1 MPVRV
6 TFDLDEKDLRYFRGN
21 MKQAQAA
28 AAKLG
33 EAEVIAGAEE
43 MVLELK
49 KAKVPM
55 FVAVRLAKLR
65 SLLDMVKDDEWQ
77 LSGNE
82 RKNVLSALAYFADP
96 HDMIPDSIPVLGFI
110 DDAIMIELLTGEL
123 RPEIDAYNDFCRY
136 RDEMRSG
143 KAGGNVTR
151 QQFLDSKRN
160 ALHSRMRRR
169 RTRASSAPR
178 GTRTT
183 MF

>member
-6 TFDLDEKDLRYFRGN
+6 TFDLDDQDLRFFKAN
-21 MKQAQAA
+21 MKQVQATA
-28 AAKLG
+28 EKLG
-33 EAEVIAGAEE
+33 EADVIASAEK
-43 MVLELK
+43 MVQEIR

-65 SLLDMVKDDEWQ
+65 SLIDMVKDEEWQ
-77 LSGNE
+77 LAGKE
-82 RKNVLSALAYFADP
+82 RKNVVSALAYFADP

-136 RDEMRSG
+136 RDEVKSG
-143 KAGGNVTR
+143 RGGGNVTKEE
-151 QQFLDSKRN
+151 FLDSKRK

-169 RTRASSAPR
+169 RVSSSRAPR
-178 GTRTT
+178 GTRIR